1 MLPHFPKA
9 HLAMKDTFNR
19 TMFDSFWKAAPI
31 LRRIRCYHFV
41 EGSRNDYEQED
52 GTIVESDQQLARVEY
67 SIRYENATGL
77 RPEVFLEHAE
87 ELGRKMGERME
98 GQLFQTV
105 SAMTDQIGN
114 SVAIGQN
121 GDMTFE
127 QWLEMNTKVM
137 TDFDDDGEP
146 HTKHIVCTPEFQKK
160 IMVSLDEWERDPEK
174 VAAMKAVMA
183 KQKEAY
189 DAREARRRMVD

>member
-9 HLAMKDTFNR
+9 HRAMRDTFNK
-19 TMFDSFWKAAPI
+19 TLFDALWDAAPI
-31 LRRIRCYHFV
+31 LRRIRSHQFV
-41 EGSRNDYEQED
+41 EGSKNDYEQED
-52 GTIVESDQQLARVEY
+52 GTIVEGDQQLARVEY
-67 SIRYENATGL
+67 SIKYENATGL
-77 RPEVFLEHAE
+77 KPEVFLEHAE

-98 GQLFQTV
+98 RQLFQTM
-105 SAMTDQIGN
+105 SMMTDKTGN
-114 SVAIGQN
+114 SVAIGKE

-127 QWLEMNTKVM
+127 QWLELNTKIM

-146 HTKHIVCTPEFQKK
+146 HTKHLVCTPEFQKK
-160 IMVSLDEWERDPEK
+160 IIVSLDQWERDPEK
-174 VAAMKAVMA
+174 VAQMKAVMA

>member
-1 MLPHFPKA
+1 
-9 HLAMKDTFNR
+9 MKDTFNR
-19 TMFDSFWKAAPI
+19 TMFDSLWRAAPI
-31 LRRIRCYHFV
+31 LRRIRCHHFV

-52 GTIVESDQQLARVEY
+52 GTIVEGDQQLARVEY
-67 SIRYENATGL
+67 SIKYENATGL

-87 ELGRKMGERME
+87 ELGQKMGERME
-98 GQLFQTV
+98 SQLFQTLG
-105 SAMTDQIGN
+105 AITDQIGN
-114 SVAIGQN
+114 SVAIGQD

-127 QWLEMNTKVM
+127 QWLEINTKVM

-146 HTKHIVCTPEFQKK
+146 HTKHLVCTPEFQKRL
-160 IMVSLDEWERDPEK
+160 ITSLNEWERDPEK
-174 VAAMKAVMA
+174 VAAMKVVMA

>member
-1 MLPHFPKA
+1 
-9 HLAMKDTFNR
+9 MKDTFNR